1 MENIKIQQAFG
12 QAVKAIRT
20 GKGISQEKL
29 AELVDLHR
37 TYISDIERGGRNVSL
52 VNIYR
57 IAEGLDIKVFEIFQK
72 LEEEMN
78 K

>member
-1 MENIKIQQAFG
+1 METIKIQRAFG
-12 QAVKAIRT
+12 QAVKTIRME
-20 GKGISQEKL
+20 KGISQEKL

-57 IAEGLDIKVFEIFQK
+57 IAEGLDVKVFEIFQK
-72 LEEEMN
+72 IEIKN
-78 K
+78 